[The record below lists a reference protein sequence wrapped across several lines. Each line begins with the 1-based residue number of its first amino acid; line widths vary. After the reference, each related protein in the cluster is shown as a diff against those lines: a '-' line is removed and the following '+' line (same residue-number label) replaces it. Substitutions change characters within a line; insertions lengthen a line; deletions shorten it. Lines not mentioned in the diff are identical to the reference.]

1 MKKLVFTN
9 SFFLFI
15 TLLLL
20 VILILEMFLYI
31 PDFGKFDLILMIIY
45 LVYLNLYINKYNR
58 SS

>member
-45 LVYLNLYINKYNR
+45 LVYLNLYIKKHNR

>member
-45 LVYLNLYINKYNR
+45 LIYLNLYIKKHNL

>member
-9 SFFLFI
+9 SFFLFT

-45 LVYLNLYINKYNR
+45 LIYLNLYIKKHNR

>member
-1 MKKLVFTN
+1 MKKLIFTN

-20 VILILEMFLYI
+20 VVLILEMFLYI

-45 LVYLNLYINKYNR
+45 LIYLNLYIKKHNR

>member
-45 LVYLNLYINKYNR
+45 LIYLNLYIKKHNR

>member
-20 VILILEMFLYI
+20 VVLILEMFLYI

>member
-1 MKKLVFTN
+1 MKKLIFTN

-20 VILILEMFLYI
+20 VVLILEMFLYI

>member
-20 VILILEMFLYI
+20 VVLILEMFLYI

-45 LVYLNLYINKYNR
+45 LIYLNLYIKKHNR